1 MKRQIA
7 AIVTATAISLAA
19 CTTSARSN
27 PTDPGSETMG
37 TSSTTS
43 AVPPTLSTTDEG
55 VRASPTPQTTMTS
68 STSGPTASIP
78 QSTSQTIGT
87 IGASAEW
94 PVDISPSITGAE
106 LDAVNA
112 AIEAWRQAVR
122 VYDQSM
128 QDPGKD
134 WSPAIREYVADPAAV
149 FQLDL
154 IGALARDGMHQVG
167 ETRYAA
173 RVTKATAHNVQLA
186 ACVDVSHSDVVD
198 ADGRS
203 ITGDGPVKF
212 EWSFNIDLYP
222 GPPNR
227 WLLNYIDKPKPSAPC

>member
-1 MKRQIA
+1 M
-7 AIVTATAISLAA
+7 
-19 CTTSARSN
+19 
-27 PTDPGSETMG
+27 
-37 TSSTTS
+37 
-43 AVPPTLSTTDEG
+43 
-55 VRASPTPQTTMTS
+55 
-68 STSGPTASIP
+68 
-78 QSTSQTIGT
+78 
-87 IGASAEW
+87 
-94 PVDISPSITGAE
+94 DISPPITGAE

-112 AIEAWRQAVR
+112 AIAVWRHAVR

-128 QDPGKD
+128 QDPRKN
-134 WSPAIREYVADPAAV
+134 WNPAIREYVADPAAV

-154 IGALARDGMHQVG
+154 IGKLARDGMHQVG

-173 RVTKATAHNVQLA
+173 RVVKATAHNVQLT

-198 ADGRS
+198 AAGRS

-227 WLLNYIDKPKPSAPC
+227 WLLNFIDKPKPSTPC